1 MSCNALRRRGFSAFH
16 FSNGVRECA
25 YPGRSPCL
33 RWLLTPSVWG
43 WHFALAIALLCCL
56 AKQRPSFWAFFSS
69 CSSSHVINLNHNLR
83 QTWSWECCP
92 QRDQQA
98 VAFTVAPKPPTQM
111 AKNRFMIFIV
121 PSRGFLGS
129 LQNLSDYVVIE
140 SEAWSNSGLGG
151 PGRSELWPWVTLGF
165 EPSLKRVLYFNWI
178 MFLLSRS
185 MFQ

>member
-1 MSCNALRRRGFSAFH
+1 MSCNALWRRGFSAFH
-16 FSNGVRECA
+16 FSNGVPECA

-69 CSSSHVINLNHNLR
+69 CSSSHIINLNHNLR

-92 QRDQQA
+92 QRHQQA
-98 VAFTVAPKPPTQM
+98 VAFTAAPKPPTQM

-121 PSRGFLGS
+121 HHTVFL
-129 LQNLSDYVVIE
+129 D
-140 SEAWSNSGLGG
+140 
-151 PGRSELWPWVTLGF
+151 PCRTCPTTLW
-165 EPSLKRVLYFNWI
+165 
-178 MFLLSRS
+178 LSRRRGRTVALGVLEEAS
-185 MFQ
+185 FRHGWHRASNHH